1 VRALVDLSALG
12 ALAACALLGACA
24 EPSPSPRG
32 GASDAPSA
40 SGAPAASVTSVSPTA
55 SVSPSSPSASAL
67 AATEPPCPPLAP
79 WGSALVRE
87 PPLERADLDPTPERV
102 EAALRELAK
111 AAPCD
116 VSLDE
121 LTRTHGGRPVLA
133 LTFGRAPGR
142 GASPTPRG
150 EPSRPSLLVMGG
162 IHGDEPLSVAVALD
176 LARRLATQGGED
188 PVLARALR
196 ELRVVVVPLLNPDGL
211 TLHRS
216 VTPAQRRSKQ
226 SPGRKN
232 GRDHDGDGK
241 LEPGEGVD
249 LNRNYPFR
257 WGALGEAG
265 STSAKYLRS
274 HRGPGPASEPETKA
288 IVALAER
295 ERFVAS
301 LSLHVGTAAIL
312 VPYTIP
318 GVKQPK
324 PNEAWLFAEE
334 LSRALPQHPDVP
346 KGQKIVVQKNL
357 YPVDGTDQDHLRHA
371 HGTLA
376 LLIECAL
383 RSDDPVRAP
392 KAMLALR
399 PVLPVLAARVLDG
412 PSVTGRVL
420 EPGGAPALAEVR
432 VEEQALFEGERWMTR
447 ARDGAFARIL
457 PKKGRVTVRATAA
470 DGRTVSKI
478 VDATGR
484 VELTLEL
491 PPK

>member
-1 VRALVDLSALG
+1 MEGAGAGLA
-12 ALAACALLGACA
+12 ALALSACA
-24 EPSPSPRG
+24 EPGQSAA
-32 GASDAPSA
+32 ASAPGMSAASSATSTQRASSA
-40 SGAPAASVTSVSPTA
+40 SAQAPAG
-55 SVSPSSPSASAL
+55 PSASA
-67 AATEPPCPPLAP
+67 AASATGAAQTPPCPTLMP
-79 WGSALVRE
+79 WSSALVPE
-87 PPLERADLDPTPERV
+87 PPLERADLDPTPEHV
-102 EAALRELAK
+102 EQAVRALAK
-111 AAPCD
+111 GAPCD
-116 VSLDE
+116 AKLEE
-121 LTRTHGGRPVLA
+121 LTRTHQGRPVLA
-133 LTFGRAPGR
+133 LRFGRAPDPK
-142 GASPTPRG
+142 AAP
-150 EPSRPSLLVMGG
+150 RPSLLVMGG
-162 IHGDEPLSVAVALD
+162 IHGDEPLSVAIALD
-176 LARRLATQGGED
+176 VARSLATRGGED
-188 PVLARALR
+188 PVVARVLR
-196 ELRVVVVPLLNPDGL
+196 ELTVVVVPLLNPDGL
-211 TLHRS
+211 ALHRS
-216 VTPAQRRSKQ
+216 VTPKERRSKQ

-241 LEPGEGVD
+241 LRSGEGVD

-274 HRGPGPASEPETKA
+274 HRGPSAASEPETQA
-288 IVALAER
+288 IVALAAR

-392 KAMLALR
+392 KALVALR
-399 PVLPVLAARVLDG
+399 PLVPVLAGRLLDG
-412 PSVTGRVL
+412 PSVTGRVT
-420 EPGGAPALAEVR
+420 ERGGAPATAEVR
-432 VEEQALFEGERWMTR
+432 LEEQALFEGERWMTR

-457 PKKGRVTVRATAA
+457 PKKGRYTVRATSP
-470 DGRTVSKI
+470 DGRSVAQVI
-478 VDATGR
+478 EATGR

-491 PPK
+491 PPKVEPRP